1 MQRNLY
7 CVIMAGGGGNNFWP
21 VTREDHPQHVLRG
34 RTIHKESF
42 LRGTFSRFAEFVP
55 KENIFVVTLSRFA
68 LLVHE
73 EIPELPHAN
82 IIEEPI
88 GRKTAPCIAL
98 AACKI
103 RERDPEA
110 IMIATPCD
118 HIISEGPE
126 FAASILKAVE
136 HVNAEPVLMTIGI
149 IPTAPKTDYG
159 YIQVQGG
166 RQARNTTEPIPVKT
180 FTEKPDA
187 EVAEAFFSSG
197 EFFWNSGIFVWRN
210 ETILAEL
217 SRYVPVLGNMID
229 GWPEVAGTENEEPFL
244 ARMYADCEKVSVD
257 YAVMEKTDKA
267 WLCPAQFGWDDIGDW
282 DAVYRNVPERDGAG
296 NAANT
301 EHTYVRDAQGNLLVT
316 DNSEKL
322 IAVCGLKDYMVVDT
336 TDALL
341 ICPRDDKRYRD
352 FISGIALPG
361 YEDYR

>member
-21 VTREDHPQHVLRG
+21 VTREDHPQHFLKG
-34 RTIHKESF
+34 RSIHKESF
-42 LRGTFSRFAEFVP
+42 LRGTFNRFAEFIP

-73 EIPELPHAN
+73 ELPELPHGN

-88 GRKTAPCIAL
+88 ARKTAPCIAL

-118 HIISEGPE
+118 HIITDNAA
-126 FAASILKAVE
+126 FKASILKAVE
-136 HVNAEPVLMTIGI
+136 HVNDEPVLMALGV

-159 YIQVQGG
+159 YIQVHGG
-166 RQARNTTEPIPVKT
+166 RQARNATEPVPVKT

-187 EVAEAFFSSG
+187 ALAEVFFSSG
-197 EFFWNSGIFVWRN
+197 EFFWNTGIFVWRN
-210 ETILAEL
+210 ETILHEISL
-217 SRYVPVLGNMID
+217 YVPVLRNLIE
-229 GWPEVAGTENEEPFL
+229 GWPDVAGTEQEESFL
-244 ARMYADCEKVSVD
+244 ARMYGDCERVSID

-267 WLCPAQFGWDDIGDW
+267 WLCPAQFGWADIGDW
-282 DAVYRNVPERDGAG
+282 EALYRLMPSRDDDA
-296 NAANT
+296 NASST
-301 EHTYVRDAQGNLLVT
+301 EHTLIREAEGNLIISL
-316 DNSEKL
+316 DSEKL
-322 IAVCGLKDYMVVDT
+322 IAVSGLRDFMVVE
-336 TDALL
+336 TDDVLL
-341 ICPRDDKRYRD
+341 VCPRDDKKYRD
-352 FISGIALPG
+352 FIAGIALPG